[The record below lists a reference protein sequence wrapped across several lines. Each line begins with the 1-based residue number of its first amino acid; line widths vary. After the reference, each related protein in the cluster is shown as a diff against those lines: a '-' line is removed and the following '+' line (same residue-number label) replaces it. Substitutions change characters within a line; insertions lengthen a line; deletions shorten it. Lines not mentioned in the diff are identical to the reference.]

1 MVKQVTNL
9 FIYGDNFYYG
19 EDIICL
25 GDGGGH
31 ESFILEQGIFK
42 AIIDFATQIDFMN
55 KDLSF
60 KAYTYCDY
68 AELYVEQLDKHTVSI
83 YSQFQDGSDREE
95 IQCSA
100 TIFYKAFLKYLD
112 GFFETVL
119 SDASLAE
126 KVNNSFKYM
135 ANSYT
140 LEQHFE
146 NYKQAKLIL
155 QRIYFD

>member
-1 MVKQVTNL
+1 MVKHVTNL
-9 FIYGDNFYYG
+9 SIYGDNFYYG

-95 IQCSA
+95 IQCST
-100 TIFYKAFLKYLD
+100 TIFYIAFLKYLD

-119 SDASLAE
+119 SDAALAE
-126 KVNNSFKYM
+126 KVNKSFKYM
-135 ANSYT
+135 ANNYT
-140 LEQHFE
+140 LEEHHF
-146 NYKQAKLIL
+146 NYNRFKPLIEL
-155 QRIYFD
+155 YYHL

>member
-25 GDGGGH
+25 GDDGGH
-31 ESFILEQGIFK
+31 EAFILEQAIFR
-42 AIIDFATQIDFMN
+42 AILDFGAQSDFMN
-55 KDLSF
+55 KKLAY

-68 AELYVEQLDKHTVSI
+68 TELYVEQLDKHTVSI

-100 TIFYKAFLKYLD
+100 TIFYIAFLKYLD
-112 GFFETVL
+112 SFFETVL
-119 SDASLAE
+119 SDAALAE